1 MESAIRLLMAQSSSK
16 YLFSKNAKAGF
27 TLLELLVAIVIIA
40 VMVSMLVPSLRSSNR
55 HVIYAAERMV
65 LLINMA
71 QQETI
76 LTSKVWQL
84 VLDSNEHHYRFQQL
98 AGMEFEEINRKPLAG
113 AHQIGLAEVNKL
125 EINGQPITSEIAE
138 VYLFPTGEQDSL
150 RLVLKSG
157 ANEYQIAMG
166 PVGPAWM
173 EKL

>member
-1 MESAIRLLMAQSSSK
+1 MAQSTSINK
-16 YLFSKNAKAGF
+16 AARNTRAGF
-27 TLLELLVAIVIIA
+27 TLLELLVVIVIIA

-55 HVIYAAERMV
+55 QVIDAAERMV

-76 LTSKVWQL
+76 LSSKVWQL

-113 AHQIGLAEVNKL
+113 EHHLGLAAVDKL
-125 EINGQPITSEIAE
+125 EVNGQPITSEIAE

-150 RLVLKSG
+150 RLILKSG
-157 ANEYQIAMG
+157 PNEYQIAMG

-173 EKL
+173 EEL